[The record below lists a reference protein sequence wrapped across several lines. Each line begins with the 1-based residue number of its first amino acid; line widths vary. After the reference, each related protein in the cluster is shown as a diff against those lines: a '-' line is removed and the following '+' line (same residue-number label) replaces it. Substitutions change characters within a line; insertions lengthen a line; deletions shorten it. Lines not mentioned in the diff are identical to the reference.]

1 MPGPMDTAS
10 AITQGVSGLISTIT
24 GLKQK
29 HQAKKLLKEI
39 GDSPTEQMP
48 SEVLQNQEQARIN
61 ANTGLPSEQY
71 NQAMKNLQ
79 RQQMMALRGAQDRRG
94 GLLTL
99 AGNEQG
105 YNDALLN
112 LDSKNAQARLQNQS
126 TLYGVNNNVAGWKH
140 RLFQNNV
147 ADKWNRKYQYAM
159 SLLGA
164 GNQNASTGVDQF
176 AAGGMRALSGGN
188 CGGGGTGG
196 GTDEHFGNS
205 YDAAQLGH

>member
-1 MPGPMDTAS
+1 MPGEEAAIS
-10 AITQGVSGLISTIT
+10 AISQGVSGLANQII
-24 GLKQK
+24 GLKQRK
-29 HQAKKLLKEI
+29 QGKKLLREI
-39 GDSPTEQMP
+39 GDSPVEQMP

-112 LDSKNAQARLQNQS
+112 LDAKNAQARLQNQN

-164 GNQNASTGVDQF
+164 GNQNASTGIDQF
-176 AAGGMRALSGGN
+176 AAGGMRGLQGMNFGGGGSNSGSNLGGGSEPLSGGQ
-188 CGGGGTGG
+188 G
-196 GTDEHFGNS
+196 
-205 YDAAQLGH
+205 

>member
-99 AGNEQG
+99 AGNQQG

-112 LDSKNAQARLQNQS
+112 LDAKNAQARLQNQN

-147 ADKWNRKYQYAM
+147 ADKWNRKYQYSM

-164 GNQNASTGVDQF
+164 GNQNFTSGLDDI
-176 AAGGMRALSGGN
+176 AAGGMRAMSGMKLGGGGGSNSGGNFGGGSEPLSGGQ
-188 CGGGGTGG
+188 G
-196 GTDEHFGNS
+196 
-205 YDAAQLGH
+205 